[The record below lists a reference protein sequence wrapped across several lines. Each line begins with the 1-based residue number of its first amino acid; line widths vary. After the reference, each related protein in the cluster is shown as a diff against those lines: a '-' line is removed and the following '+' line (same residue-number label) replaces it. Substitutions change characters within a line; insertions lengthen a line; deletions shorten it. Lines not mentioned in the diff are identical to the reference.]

1 MLRDAMVSRDSELKY
16 ETRLYPKNPFMSGFV
31 LIFITEWGDKTQIA
45 SAVFATRYNAL
56 MVFIGTMVAL
66 TMLSIVA
73 IYLGKVISNR
83 IDKKLMTK
91 IVGFGF
97 IAMGISFF
105 FF

>member
-1 MLRDAMVSRDSELKY
+1 MFLGGILTGKMIEHIMMADIII
-16 ETRLYPKNPFMSGFV
+16 P
-31 LIFITEWGDKTQIA
+31 LITIALAEWGDKTQIA
-45 SAVFATRYNAL
+45 SALFATRYNAL

-73 IYLGKVISNR
+73 VYLGKVISNR